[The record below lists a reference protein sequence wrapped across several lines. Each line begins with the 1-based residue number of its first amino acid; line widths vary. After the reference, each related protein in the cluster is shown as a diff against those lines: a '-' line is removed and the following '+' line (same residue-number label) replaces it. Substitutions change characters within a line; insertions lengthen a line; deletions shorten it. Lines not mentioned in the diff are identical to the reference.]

1 MMLDFIFNYTW
12 IVMLIIG
19 WIIWGIV
26 SIKDIIKTV
35 RTLTDS
41 FEFSDLDES
50 TQGWILMSLISILV
64 ASFAHWLVYVE

>member
-26 SIKDIIKTV
+26 SIKNIIKTV

-41 FEFSDLDES
+41 FELSDLDES

-64 ASFAHWLVYVE
+64 ASFAHWLVYAE